1 MFDHP
6 VLHPS
11 RHQQHDTSQYYI
23 LITEGNILNAA
34 KDATEQIEKAA
45 TPTKGSFFFQVTA
58 KHNPDIQVVHTLF
71 NSLNRNVVITR

>member
-1 MFDHP
+1 MFDQP

-45 TPTKGSFFFQVTA
+45 TPTKGSFFFQISA
-58 KHNPDIQVVHTLF
+58 KTQSRHSGCTYLVQF
-71 NSLNRNVVITR
+71 SQS